1 LNQGLGLSATARLA
15 LLQRLSKRRARQEES
30 GGTEGGRSS
39 FSDLP
44 ALRDFELMKTAM
56 EALDIPNPFFRP
68 HQGVAAATT
77 VIGEAEFLNFSSYN
91 YLGLNGDPRVKAAA
105 HAAIDRYGV
114 SASASRVVSGE
125 RPLHADLEAAI
136 AAHYGTESALTL
148 VSGHATNVTVIGHL
162 MGPRDVIVHDAMI
175 HNSCVEGARLSGA
188 RRLPFAHND
197 PQAAER
203 ELAAAR
209 RGAGRA
215 LIIVEGHYSM
225 DGDSPDLARFV
236 EIARRHDAW
245 LMVDEAHSMGVLG
258 ETGHGIAE
266 MQGVDPTGVD
276 IWMGT
281 LSKSLSSCGGYVA
294 ARRQLIDWLRHTAP
308 GFVYSVGLAPVLAAS
323 ALESLRILGEEPWR
337 VARLNANAA
346 RFRDGL
352 RARGLDAG
360 ASGGHAI
367 VPLMTGSSVRA
378 GRLSAQL
385 FDRGVNVQPITF
397 PAVPERA
404 ARLRFFLSAAHTEAQ
419 IDRALDIVA
428 DTAAGIAPAELAG

>member
-1 LNQGLGLSATARLA
+1 MTQGIGLSATARLA
-15 LLQRLSKRRARQEES
+15 LLQRLSKRRARQEET
-30 GGTEGGRSS
+30 GATEGARS
-39 FSDLP
+39 FGDLP

-56 EALDIPNPFFRP
+56 EALDLPNPFFRA
-68 HQGVAAATT
+68 HQGVAADTT
-77 VIGEAEFLNFSSYN
+77 RIGDAEYLNFSSYN

-125 RPLHADLEAAI
+125 RPLHGALEEAL
-136 AAHYGTESALTL
+136 AAHYGTEAALCL

-162 MGPRDVIVHDAMI
+162 MGPRDVILHDAMI

-188 RRLPFAHND
+188 RRIAFAHND

-215 LIIVEGHYSM
+215 LIVIEGHYSM
-225 DGDSPDLARFV
+225 DGDVPDLARFIEV
-236 EIARRHDAW
+236 ARRHDAW

-258 ETGHGIAE
+258 STGRGIFE
-266 MQGVDPTGVD
+266 LQGVDPAGVD

-281 LSKSLSSCGGYVA
+281 LSKTLSSCGGYIA

-323 ALESLRILGEEPWR
+323 ALESLRVLGEEPWR
-337 VARLNANAA
+337 VARLNTNAT
-346 RFRDGL
+346 RLRDAL

-360 ASGGHAI
+360 ASCGHAI

-378 GRLSAQL
+378 GRLSGELFAQGL
-385 FDRGVNVQPITF
+385 NVQPITF

-404 ARLRFFLSAAHTEAQ
+404 ARLRFFVSSEHTEEQ
-419 IDRALDIVA
+419 IDRAAEIVGLA
-428 DTAAGIAPAELAG
+428 CAGLARVELAG

>member
-1 LNQGLGLSATARLA
+1 MTQGQGLTATARLA
-15 LLQRLSKRRARQEES
+15 LLQRLTKRRARQEES
-30 GGTEGGRSS
+30 GAEGGSS
-39 FSDLP
+39 FAELP

-56 EALDIPNPFFRP
+56 EALDLPNPFFRP
-68 HQGVAAATT
+68 HAGAASATT
-77 VIGEAEFLNFSSYN
+77 VIEGAEYLNFSSYN
-91 YLGLNGDPRVKAAA
+91 YLGLNADPRVKAAA

-114 SASASRVVSGE
+114 SASASRIVSGE
-125 RPLHADLEAAI
+125 RPLHAELEAAL
-136 AAHYGTESALTL
+136 AAHYGAEAALTL

-162 MGPRDVIVHDAMI
+162 MGPRDVILHDATI

-188 RRLPFAHND
+188 RRIPFAHND
-197 PQAAER
+197 HQAAER

-215 LIIVEGHYSM
+215 LILIEGHYSM
-225 DGDSPDLARFV
+225 DGDVPDLARFI

-258 ETGHGIAE
+258 PTGHGIAE
-266 MQGVDPTGVD
+266 LQGVDPSGID

-281 LSKSLSSCGGYVA
+281 LSKTLSSCGGYVA
-294 ARRQLIDWLRHTAP
+294 ARRQLVDWLRHTAP

-337 VARLNANAA
+337 VAKLNANAT

-360 ASGGHAI
+360 ASAGHAI

-378 GRLSAQL
+378 GRLSAEL
-385 FDRGVNVQPITF
+385 FRRGVNVQPITF

-404 ARLRFFLSAAHTEAQ
+404 ARLRFFLSADHTEEQ
-419 IDRALDIVA
+419 IDRALGIVA
-428 DTAAGIAPAELAG
+428 EAAAGTGPAEGAG

>member
-1 LNQGLGLSATARLA
+1 VTLGNGLSATARLA
-15 LLQRLSKRRARQEES
+15 LLQRLSKRRAWQEES
-30 GGTEGGRSS
+30 GTGEGARS
-39 FSDLP
+39 FADLP
-44 ALRDFELMKTAM
+44 SLRDFELMKTAM
-56 EALDIPNPFFRP
+56 EALNLPNPFFRQ
-68 HQGVAAATT
+68 HEGAASATT
-77 VIGEAEFLNFSSYN
+77 VIGGAEYLNFSSYN
-91 YLGLNGDPRVKAAA
+91 YLGLNADPRVRAAA

-114 SASASRVVSGE
+114 SASASRIVSGE
-125 RPLHADLEAAI
+125 RPLHAELEGALAR
-136 AAHYGTESALTL
+136 HYGTEAAITL

-162 MGPRDVIVHDAMI
+162 MGPRDVIIHDAMI

-188 RRLPFAHND
+188 RRIPFAHND

-209 RGAGRA
+209 RGAERA
-215 LIIVEGHYSM
+215 LILIEGHYSM
-225 DGDSPDLARFV
+225 EGDVPDLARFI

-258 ETGHGIAE
+258 PTGGGIFEA
-266 MQGVDPTGVD
+266 QGVDPSGVD

-281 LSKSLSSCGGYVA
+281 LSKTLSACGGYIA
-294 ARRQLIDWLRHTAP
+294 AKRQLIDWLRHTAP
-308 GFVYSVGLAPVLAAS
+308 GFVYSVGLPPVLAAS

-360 ASGGHAI
+360 ASGAHAI

-378 GRLSAQL
+378 GRLSAEL
-385 FDRGVNVQPITF
+385 FQRGVNVQPITF

-404 ARLRFFLSAAHTEAQ
+404 ARLRFFLSTEHSEEQ

-428 DTAAGIAPAELAG
+428 RTVAEIGPVEVAG